1 MIEMVP
7 FATLAPGGV
16 WGRPRPRVEAEGRS
30 GPGGGVHATAAY
42 IRDNF
47 EILARMKHR

>member
-1 MIEMVP
+1 
-7 FATLAPGGV
+7 V
-16 WGRPRPRVEAEGRS
+16 WGRPSLASKEKGEAALAAAS
-30 GPGGGVHATAAY
+30 DATAAY